1 MLCRFNAS
9 HCFKN
14 AFKIDFEGMVYIGDT
29 YEGENELQGIL
40 EGVHSEMIQKS
51 KTV

>member
-14 AFKIDFEGMVYIGDT
+14 AFKIDFEGMVYRDT
-29 YEGENELQGIL
+29 CEGENELHGIL